1 MPLDGD
7 PLVPSGSYRADS
19 PLRCILDRIGDKW
32 TVLIV
37 GLLVRGPMR
46 FNALNKAI
54 EGLSAKV
61 LSRVLKELERDGLVT
76 RSVFPTVPVT
86 VEYDLT
92 SLGRT
97 LTRTLDGLS
106 HWAVENIDA
115 VHASQLQYDGNKT
128 GK

>member
-1 MPLDGD
+1 MKTDGR
-7 PLVPSGSYRADS
+7 YRADN

-37 GLLVRGPMR
+37 GLLVDGPLR

-54 EGLSAKV
+54 DGLSAKV

-92 SLGRT
+92 ALGRT
-97 LTRTLDGLS
+97 LTGPLDALLQ
-106 HWAVENIDA
+106 WAGENIDA
-115 VHASQLQYDGNKT
+115 VHLAQQQYDVDD
-128 GK
+128 